1 MDWWVIPK
9 RSKGRVSLASTF
21 SFDLNIDRY
30 IIFPSLLF
38 WELPLGKHNNKEEFH
53 QYEPKK
59 SKEKRFLYVINS
71 EIILNT
77 ITQPDTVDLV
87 VGIAYT
93 LRLDDRVRLRND
105 SFQKKK
111 KRLRNDYSTFLYIS
125 LTSFYKAFLFIY
137 FFYQSTLS
145 NIFKMKSMTHVGWGV
160 GEVWKM

>member
-30 IIFPSLLF
+30 IIFPFLLF

-53 QYEPKK
+53 KYEPKK

-87 VGIAYT
+87 VGVAYT

-111 KRLRNDYSTFLYIS
+111 SWEMIILHFYIYLS
-125 LTSFYKAFLFIY
+125 PHFTRHFYLFIY
-137 FFYQSTLS
+137 FINQL
-145 NIFKMKSMTHVGWGV
+145 
-160 GEVWKM
+160 